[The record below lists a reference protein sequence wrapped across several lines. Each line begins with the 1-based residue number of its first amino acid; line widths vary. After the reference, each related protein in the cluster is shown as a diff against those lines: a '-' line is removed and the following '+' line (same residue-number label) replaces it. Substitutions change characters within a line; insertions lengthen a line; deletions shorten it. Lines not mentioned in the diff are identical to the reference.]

1 MASKPRPHKTNL
13 QNSNNSKKKKRNDKK
28 QIVNELLI
36 FVYWLGLRVQLSSA
50 ALRFVWFK
58 QTKDGGK
65 KKEELSKRGGT
76 KKQYNFT
83 AYANWQIA

>member
-1 MASKPRPHKTNL
+1 MCIGLDYEYNYPPQPFVLFGLSKPKM
-13 QNSNNSKKKKRNDKK
+13 
-28 QIVNELLI
+28 V
-36 FVYWLGLRVQLSSA
+36 
-50 ALRFVWFK
+50 
-58 QTKDGGK
+58 GK